1 VDDQAL
7 RRYLGVARRWWW
19 LMLLGAVLPMAVSYY
34 LTSRQPD
41 LYQAKATVMVGSSL
55 QSVSPSPGVLTMS
68 GQLAQAYA
76 ELAKRRII
84 TEAVAQRLG
93 LDMSPGQLARQMTV
107 RVQAQLQL
115 IEITVADSDP
125 QWAAAIANA
134 VALELVQR
142 SPGSQQDGERRAF
155 SERQLRDV
163 RAKIEEMSAN
173 LSEQQHALADMTS
186 AAEIADA
193 EERMVALERVR
204 VSYQTVYASLL
215 QSLITEQTPNVL
227 TIMEPATEPAFP
239 VARKTRLIV
248 AVAGMAGVVLA
259 FSGVM
264 VIEFL
269 EDRIRWEG
277 PAQET
282 VLGLPVLGEVPDLSP
297 ADGPLVIRK
306 LPGSSMAESVR
317 QLRTAILLATNNR
330 SHKVLLFT
338 SAAPQEGKS
347 LVVANLAAAMA
358 ESGRRTILVNA
369 DLRKRQLYKLFAAA
383 RGPGLIEFLG
393 DSSSEPE
400 AFIQQTSMPNL
411 RLFRAG
417 RQPSNPTSLL
427 TSSRFAV
434 LLEKLKR
441 DYDVIL
447 VDSPAALVV
456 PDATIL
462 ATLVDAAILVVD
474 ATITSRRA
482 ALRAKRKLEL
492 EGKSKLLGV
501 VINRASQVGN
511 DYRGYYYR
519 RKG

>member
-1 VDDQAL
+1 
-7 RRYLGVARRWWW
+7 
-19 LMLLGAVLPMAVSYY
+19 
-34 LTSRQPD
+34 
-41 LYQAKATVMVGSSL
+41 
-55 QSVSPSPGVLTMS
+55 
-68 GQLAQAYA
+68 
-76 ELAKRRII
+76 
-84 TEAVAQRLG
+84 
-93 LDMSPGQLARQMTV
+93 
-107 RVQAQLQL
+107 
-115 IEITVADSDP
+115 
-125 QWAAAIANA
+125 
-134 VALELVQR
+134 
-142 SPGSQQDGERRAF
+142 
-155 SERQLRDV
+155 
-163 RAKIEEMSAN
+163 
-173 LSEQQHALADMTS
+173 
-186 AAEIADA
+186 
-193 EERMVALERVR
+193 
-204 VSYQTVYASLL
+204 
-215 QSLITEQTPNVL
+215 
-227 TIMEPATEPAFP
+227 
-239 VARKTRLIV
+239 
-248 AVAGMAGVVLA
+248 
-259 FSGVM
+259 
-264 VIEFL
+264 
-269 EDRIRWEG
+269 
-277 PAQET
+277 
-282 VLGLPVLGEVPDLSP
+282 
-297 ADGPLVIRK
+297 
-306 LPGSSMAESVR
+306 
-317 QLRTAILLATNNR
+317 
-330 SHKVLLFT
+330 
-338 SAAPQEGKS
+338 
-347 LVVANLAAAMA
+347 MA